1 MARLDIERQVKLEP
15 LRMQK
20 ALDSLLKL
28 NIEEIEYDEKMITFI
43 WKDSVVQYYPYTG
56 WASGKT
62 IKDGRGL
69 RKLLKQLER
78 G

>member
-1 MARLDIERQVKLEP
+1 MARLDTERQVKLEP

-20 ALDSLLKL
+20 ALDSLNEL
-28 NIEEIEYDEKMITFI
+28 NVSDIAHNAKMILFT
-43 WKDSVVQYYPYTG
+43 WKGARVQYFPYTG

-69 RKLLKQLER
+69 KRLLKQLER
-78 G
+78 E